1 MLLNSNVKLGTFIR
15 LKRDNM
21 KQKIKNYF
29 KYWQYLSQLKFSLA
43 MKLSLI
49 VVITAF
55 IVSGSI
61 IYFSVKQLKQ
71 EKSNFIN
78 NELTTINTE
87 LKETLSSYTTM
98 LGLIEEQIQQNQ
110 NIFLD
115 QITSTKELMQTYLQL
130 SNKNDKAQISFKDI
144 IWQNTLE
151 NFVVNKYGNVEALE
165 FQSNIVEHF
174 KKEIKNI
181 YLEQEIKNE
190 SVFKAGEFYLLKSV
204 WIEDNQCLGQLMLN
218 LNFLS

>member
-61 IYFSVKQLKQ
+61 IYFSAKQLKQ
-71 EKSNFIN
+71 EKNNFIN
-78 NELTTINTE
+78 N
-87 LKETLSSYTTM
+87 
-98 LGLIEEQIQQNQ
+98 
-110 NIFLD
+110 
-115 QITSTKELMQTYLQL
+115 
-130 SNKNDKAQISFKDI
+130 
-144 IWQNTLE
+144 
-151 NFVVNKYGNVEALE
+151 
-165 FQSNIVEHF
+165 
-174 KKEIKNI
+174 
-181 YLEQEIKNE
+181 
-190 SVFKAGEFYLLKSV
+190 
-204 WIEDNQCLGQLMLN
+204 
-218 LNFLS
+218 

>member
-29 KYWQYLSQLKFSLA
+29 KDWQYLGQLKINLA
-43 MKLSLI
+43 VKLSLI
-49 VVITAF
+49 VVIIAF

-151 NFVVNKYGNVEALE
+151 NFTVNKYGNVEALE
-165 FQSNIVEHF
+165 FQSKIAERLE
-174 KKEIKNI
+174 KDSKDI
-181 YLEQEIKNE
+181 YLEQEIKN
-190 SVFKAGEFYLLKSV
+190 
-204 WIEDNQCLGQLMLN
+204 
-218 LNFLS
+218 